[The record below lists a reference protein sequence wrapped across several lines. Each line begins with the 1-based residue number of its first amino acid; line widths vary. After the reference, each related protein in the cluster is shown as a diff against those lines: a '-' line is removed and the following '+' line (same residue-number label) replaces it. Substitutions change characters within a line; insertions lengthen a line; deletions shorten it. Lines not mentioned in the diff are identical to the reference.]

1 MCPAGCFRDAESRTV
16 GSHGRRRR
24 HPPEKTCDTR
34 QFGDAYRGA
43 EGHRI
48 VGALI
53 YGCCSRIKLVSY
65 SCTALSYRGRRH
77 APHLAR
83 DFFLGEVSL
92 KLCTRLHLGGEH
104 IKEPSDRIVT

>member
-1 MCPAGCFRDAESRTV
+1 MCVRLAASETQRAGRWAATAAAAT
-16 GSHGRRRR
+16 RR

-34 QFGDAYRGA
+34 HFGDAYRGA

-65 SCTALSYRGRRH
+65 SCTALSYGGRRH
-77 APHLAR
+77 APRLAR
-83 DFFLGEVSL
+83 DFFS
-92 KLCTRLHLGGEH
+92 RGGVAEAVYASPLRRRAH
-104 IKEPSDRIVT
+104 